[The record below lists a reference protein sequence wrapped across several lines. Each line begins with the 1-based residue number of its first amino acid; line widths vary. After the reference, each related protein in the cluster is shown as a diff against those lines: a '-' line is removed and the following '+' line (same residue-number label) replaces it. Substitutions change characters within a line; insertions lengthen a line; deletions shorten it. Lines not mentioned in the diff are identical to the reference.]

1 MSPRRLR
8 SAAVRGSQRDQ
19 VVGIVDDVARDGTAT
34 RLRIMD
40 AAQALVIARGFSA
53 TTVDEVI
60 AAAHTT
66 KGGFFNHF
74 PTKQAL
80 AHALMERYA
89 AQDAELLATLMAR
102 SERLADDPLQQLLLF
117 LGLLTD
123 ELEEWMATTPGCLM
137 ASFSY
142 ERELVDD
149 DTEKLIVR
157 ALRLW
162 GDTMHAKLQDV
173 ARRHPPKLDVNLQA
187 VADQV
192 ATTIEGSYVM
202 VRALG
207 DVTIVRGQMDQ
218 LRAYLRLLFAD

>member
-1 MSPRRLR
+1 
-8 SAAVRGSQRDQ
+8 
-19 VVGIVDDVARDGTAT
+19 
-34 RLRIMD
+34 MD
-40 AAQALVIARGFSA
+40 AAQTLVIARGFSA

-66 KGGFFNHF
+66 KGAFFNHF
-74 PTKQAL
+74 HSKQAL

-89 AQDAELLATLMAR
+89 AQDADLLSTLMAR

-123 ELEEWMATTPGCLM
+123 ELEDWMAANPGCLM
-137 ASFSY
+137 ASFCY
-142 ERELVDD
+142 ERELVND
-149 DTEKLIVR
+149 DTEELIVR

-162 GDTMHAKLQDV
+162 GHTMHTKLQEV
-173 ARRHPPKLDVNLQA
+173 ARQHPPRADVSLHA
-187 VADQV
+187 IADQV

-207 DVTIVRGQMDQ
+207 DLTIVCGQIDQ
-218 LRAYLRLLFAD
+218 LRTYLKLLFAD

>member
-1 MSPRRLR
+1 
-8 SAAVRGSQRDQ
+8 
-19 VVGIVDDVARDGTAT
+19 
-34 RLRIMD
+34 MD
-40 AAQALVIARGFSA
+40 AAQTLVIARGFAA
-53 TTVDEVI
+53 TTVDDMI
-60 AAAHTT
+60 AAADTT
-66 KGGFFNHF
+66 KGAFFNHF

-89 AQDAELLATLMAR
+89 ADDAELLSTLMAR
-102 SERLADDPLQQLLLF
+102 SERLTDDPLQQLLVF

-123 ELEEWMATTPGCLM
+123 ELEDWMTATPGCLM
-137 ASFSY
+137 ASFCY

-149 DTEKLIVR
+149 ETEEMIVA

-162 GDTMHAKLQDV
+162 GNTMHAKLTEV
-173 ARRHPPKLDVNLQA
+173 ADRYPPQLDVDLQA

-207 DVTIVRGQMDQ
+207 TPAIVRGQMDQ
-218 LRAYLRLLFAD
+218 LKAYLRLLFGG

>member
-1 MSPRRLR
+1 
-8 SAAVRGSQRDQ
+8 
-19 VVGIVDDVARDGTAT
+19 
-34 RLRIMD
+34 MD
-40 AAQALVIARGFSA
+40 AAQTLVIARGFAA

-66 KGGFFNHF
+66 KGAFFNHF

-80 AHALMERYA
+80 AHALIERYA
-89 AQDAELLATLMAR
+89 AQDADLLSTLMAR
-102 SERLADDPLQQLLLF
+102 SDRLADDPREQLLLF

-123 ELEEWMATTPGCLM
+123 ELEEWMAATPGCLM
-137 ASFSY
+137 ASFCY

-149 DTEKLIVR
+149 DTEEMIVR

-162 GDTMHAKLQDV
+162 GNTMHAKLQEV
-173 ARRHPPKLDVNLQA
+173 ARRHPPKADVNLQA
-187 VADQV
+187 IADQV

-207 DVTIVRGQMDQ
+207 DLTIVRGQMDQ
-218 LRAYLRLLFAD
+218 LRTYVKLLFAD